1 MTSTRHKLDK
11 GVSSIF
17 RKTQALFSPPGMPA
31 QRAIYF
37 ADVIFSLYLM
47 VDLEAT
53 SSRELLDESSPNF
66 Q

>member
-37 ADVIFSLYLM
+37 ADVISVSYTHLTLPTILR
-47 VDLEAT
+47 V
-53 SSRELLDESSPNF
+53 
-66 Q
+66 